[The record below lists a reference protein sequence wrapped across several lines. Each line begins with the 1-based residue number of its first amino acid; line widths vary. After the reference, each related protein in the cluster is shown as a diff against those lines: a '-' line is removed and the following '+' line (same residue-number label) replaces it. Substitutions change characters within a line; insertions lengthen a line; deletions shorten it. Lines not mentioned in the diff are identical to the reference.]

1 MSSTILSGWMVAH
14 VAHYKMYFKS
24 RGTLKS
30 TEVKFCM
37 SMAVSVTKIC
47 INMIVCI
54 HGFLDVPQLP
64 GAILNKP
71 LGHIFLCSHVWDN
84 LFMNKR

>member
-1 MSSTILSGWMVAH
+1 
-14 VAHYKMYFKS
+14 
-24 RGTLKS
+24 
-30 TEVKFCM
+30 M